1 MRDIRYALR
10 TLSSTPAV
18 TFTALLVLALGIG
31 ATAAIFTVA
40 NRVLLRPLPLAK
52 PERLVQLGTVG
63 ILEFQA
69 YREQSRSFESLVSY
83 SALSKTLRDGAEPE
97 RVTAVATER
106 GLFDLL
112 GVRPLAGRTFSDID
126 STNLAVVSEVFW
138 KRRFAARTS
147 LENWTIA
154 LDGEPYTV
162 IGVMPANFEFP
173 YAAARTDVWITTD
186 LPRTGSWFQRI
197 DVAVGRLKENVTLET
212 AAAELRAIAQRLEPL
227 SQSNTT
233 RRVTMTPLTEAVVGR
248 SRKGILLLLGAA
260 AMILLI
266 ACANVAN
273 LLLARAESRKRE
285 VAVRMALGAGRG
297 RLVRQFLTESILLAL
312 VASAGAL
319 FVAIGSVR
327 LLMAFAGTQIPRAF
341 EVGLDWTV
349 FLFLLAIGVGTG
361 IAFGLMPALYSL
373 KSDVSGTLNSQG
385 ARSSRGR
392 NSTSVTNGL
401 VVGEIALAFVLLSG
415 AGLLL
420 RAFLFLEQAPAGLT
434 ADHVLTLRMETR
446 GLGLPETPPAET
458 HSPMTAQGRYFREI
472 EDRVR
477 EIAGVRD
484 AGFVTRLHIQV
495 PGFTGQFTIP
505 GRPMPPDRRG
515 FPARLR
521 DVSPGYFRALGI
533 PLRAGRIFTD
543 RDPGIVVNET
553 LVREHFPGEDPIG
566 RVLDRGTIIG
576 VVGDVRQS
584 LRLPPEPEI
593 FSPLARTQYSA
604 ATLVVNSPLP
614 SLTLVGP
621 VRAAIRDINPNQAV
635 FDVRTMDDV
644 IMSSHGDLN
653 LSLWLI
659 GLFAGLAVLLA
670 MAGIYGVVSYNVAA
684 RRKEF
689 GIRLALGADAGRLL
703 WLVFVQGGFLAG
715 SGVLIGIAG
724 ALGLTRLL
732 RTLLYEV
739 TPTDPLTFIVTTLL
753 LVGVAVVSSLVP
765 ARRAMNVD
773 PMTVLRDE

>member
-186 LPRTGSWFQRI
+186 LPRTDSWFQRI

-477 EIAGVRD
+477 EIPGVRD

-553 LVREHFPGEDPIG
+553 LVREHFPGED
-566 RVLDRGTIIG
+566 R
-576 VVGDVRQS
+576 
-584 LRLPPEPEI
+584 
-593 FSPLARTQYSA
+593 SA
-604 ATLVVNSPLP
+604 
-614 SLTLVGP
+614 
-621 VRAAIRDINPNQAV
+621 
-635 FDVRTMDDV
+635 
-644 IMSSHGDLN
+644 
-653 LSLWLI
+653 
-659 GLFAGLAVLLA
+659 
-670 MAGIYGVVSYNVAA
+670 VSWIEE
-684 RRKEF
+684 R
-689 GIRLALGADAGRLL
+689 
-703 WLVFVQGGFLAG
+703 
-715 SGVLIGIAG
+715 
-724 ALGLTRLL
+724 
-732 RTLLYEV
+732 
-739 TPTDPLTFIVTTLL
+739 
-753 LVGVAVVSSLVP
+753 
-765 ARRAMNVD
+765 
-773 PMTVLRDE
+773 